1 MSSNNVARIESSSSI
16 EHVNRMILIDEIY
29 IIFEQI
35 QENKTK
41 LVEIRQQIIE
51 NKKVL
56 NKNTKN
62 IIESIIQNIE
72 ILTEKKNK
80 KMFSLKK

>member
-1 MSSNNVARIESSSSI
+1 MSKNNVARIETSSSI
-16 EHVNRMILIDEIY
+16 EHVNNMILIDEIY

-41 LVEIRQQIIE
+41 LVELRQQIID
-51 NKKVL
+51 NKKIL
-56 NKNTKN
+56 NKYTKN

-80 KMFSLKK
+80 KMLLLEK

>member
-1 MSSNNVARIESSSSI
+1 MSKNNVARIETSSSI
-16 EHVNRMILIDEIY
+16 EHVNNMILIDEIY

-41 LVEIRQQIIE
+41 LIELRQQIID
-51 NKKVL
+51 NKKIL
-56 NKNTKN
+56 NKYTKN

-80 KMFSLKK
+80 KMLLLEK